1 MKQVITDVLMTTVLA
16 ENFLHLRS
24 EKGSGVGVLPHV
36 YARSFAARHLETTFC
51 EMIIQLVLRMPH
63 KVLFF
68 LVNLRYL
75 KFAPNLVY

>member
-1 MKQVITDVLMTTVLA
+1 MATVLA
-16 ENFLHLRS
+16 ENFLYLRS
-24 EKGSGVGVLPHV
+24 EKGSGEGVLPHD
-36 YARSFAARHLETTFC
+36 YARSSAAWHLATTFC

-75 KFAPNLVY
+75 KFVLNLAY